1 MIQPGL
7 VSITFRKL
15 KPQEIVALCQ
25 KCGLAG
31 IEWGGDVH
39 APHGDV
45 EAARQVLALTRGA
58 GLKVAALGSYYR
70 AGESEGEGLKWQQ
83 VLASAQAMQAPL
95 IRVWAGKKGSKEAGP
110 AYFRAVVEDLKRI
123 CDAGEI
129 LVACEFHSGTLCDS
143 GASARRVMEAVN
155 HPHLKSLW
163 QPANGASVERRLSD
177 LRAVKPWLANVHTF
191 QWAPKGGGDKR
202 ELSEGEAEWKQY
214 LREAGEDG
222 EARWAL
228 LEFVRNDLPEQL
240 EADAKTLRS
249 WLAGA

>member
-1 MIQPGL
+1 MIQSGL

-15 KPQEIVALCQ
+15 KPAEIVALCQ
-25 KCGLAG
+25 KCGLEA

-45 EAARQVLALTRGA
+45 EAARQVLEVTR
-58 GLKVAALGSYYR
+58 AAKLQVTAYGSYYR

-95 IRVWAGKKGSKEAGP
+95 IRVWAGKKGSKEADAG
-110 AYFRAVVEDLKRI
+110 YFQAVVDDLKRI
-123 CDAGEI
+123 CDSAEI
-129 LVACEFHSGTLCDS
+129 LVACEFHGGTVCDM

-163 QPANGASVERRLSD
+163 QPANGASVERRLGD
-177 LRAVKPWLANVHTF
+177 LREVKPWLANVHVF
-191 QWAPKGGGDKR
+191 QWGARGGADKR
-202 ELSEGEAEWKQY
+202 ELSEGQPEWKQY
-214 LREAGEDG
+214 LREANADG

-228 LEFVRNDLPEQL
+228 LEFVRGDRMEQL
-240 EADAKTLRS
+240 EVDATTLRS
-249 WLAGA
+249 WLAAT